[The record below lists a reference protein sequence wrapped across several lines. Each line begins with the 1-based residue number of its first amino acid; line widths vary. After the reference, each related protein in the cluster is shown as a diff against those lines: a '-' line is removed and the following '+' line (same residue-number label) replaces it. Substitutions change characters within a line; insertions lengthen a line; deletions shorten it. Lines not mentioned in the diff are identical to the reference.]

1 MTPHPTVKL
10 QLMQPTLGAVPLGA
24 LPPVGFSMGIHALGA
39 GMPPFA
45 GPVREQLVMGRLA
58 AGYHD

>member
-39 GMPPFA
+39 STP
-45 GPVREQLVMGRLA
+45 LL
-58 AGYHD
+58 